1 MKKRII
7 SFFLTAAMMLS
18 IMPTSSAAIAPDSD
32 EIFKILNVLGW
43 MTPNA
48 QGNFYGSTDVTRA
61 ALAKIIIT
69 SSSTYRATI
78 STTQK
83 TSPFKDVKY
92 TFWGAPY
99 ISAVAQAGLMYGYS
113 DGSFRP
119 NKGVLYEEA
128 VTAILRVLGYSDS
141 DYIGS
146 YPTGQLAF
154 ANDLELTDGISATR
168 GQIISRYDMSRLLY
182 NALSV
187 TGKTS
192 NGKIYAETL
201 GYSRATEMLR
211 LNDFVKDTVN
221 GPVTYL
227 NTSIESLTGLSNPTV
242 YINGSNSSLSA
253 IKAYDVIYYSKQSN
267 TIWVYTEKATGILE
281 AITPNKEYPSSVTIG
296 GKTYSLDYSKSR
308 TAFGLDGLETG
319 TLVTALLDKDG
330 KIYDAYEAD
339 KLYSTQLG
347 IVTNA
352 DTKQVT
358 LSGGVIETR
367 YYITV
372 LLINGNTVEIERDT
386 NSSSML
392 GKAVEINYRDGS
404 VKTHSYSSSSPLSS
418 ISGTINSETL
428 LWGTKTILSKDIK
441 ILEIDEYGNYTT
453 LSLNRLNGVYLKGS
467 QVALYSKNSAGAID
481 GLILKNVCGDTAQFG
496 HVTSSSVVSSGGM
509 PVGINYKYTLT
520 TGSGSG
526 TIAEMLASADNGP
539 AAFYFKNGQLQE
551 IRNLT
556 RVSEKIN
563 TLNYSYLETSSGVKH
578 RISPSVI
585 VYKVVSGTRT
595 QTTIDEAV
603 SGNWNLA
610 AYYDEVQADGGMI
623 RMIYIEAK

>member
-7 SFFLTAAMMLS
+7 SFLLAAVLTISSA
-18 IMPTSSAAIAPDSD
+18 PTSSAALAPDSD
-32 EIFKILNVLGW
+32 EIFQILNILGW

-48 QGNFYGSTDVTRA
+48 QGSFYGATDVTRA

-69 SSSTYRATI
+69 SSSTYRATV

-99 ISAVAQAGLMYGYS
+99 ISAVSQAGLMYGYS

-154 ANDLELTDGISATR
+154 ANDLELTDGINAAR
-168 GQIISRYDMSRLLY
+168 GQVISRYDMSRLLY

-187 TGKTS
+187 PAKTS
-192 NGKIYAETL
+192 SEKIYAETL
-201 GYSRATEMLR
+201 GYKRATEMLR

-227 NTSIESLTGLSNPTV
+227 NSSIESITGLSNPIV
-242 YINGSNSSLSA
+242 YINGSNSSVSA
-253 IKAYDVIYYSKQSN
+253 IKAYDVIYYSKESN
-267 TIWVYTEKATGILE
+267 TIWVYTQKATGILE
-281 AITPNKEYPSSVTIG
+281 AITPNKESPTSVTIG
-296 GKTYSLDYSKSR
+296 GKVYSLDYSKARS
-308 TAFGLDGLETG
+308 AFGLDGLETG

-347 IVTNA
+347 VVTNA

-358 LSGGVIETR
+358 LSGGVVETR

-372 LLINGNTVEIERDT
+372 LLINGTTVEIERDT

-404 VKTHSYSSSSPLSS
+404 IKTHSYSSSSSLSS
-418 ISGTINSETL
+418 ISGTVNSDSL
-428 LWGTKTILSKDIK
+428 LWGKDTILAKDIK

-467 QVALYSKNSAGAID
+467 EVALYSKNSAGAID
-481 GLILKNVCGDTAQFG
+481 GLILENVCGDTAVFG
-496 HVTSSSVVSSGGM
+496 HVISSSVVRSGGM
-509 PVGINYKYTLT
+509 PVGINYRYTLP

-526 TIAEMLASADNGP
+526 TIAEMMASADNGP
-539 AAFYFKNGQLQE
+539 AAFYLKGGQLQE

-556 RVSEKIN
+556 RISERIS
-563 TLNYSYLETSSGVKH
+563 TLNYSYLETASGEKH
-578 RISPSVI
+578 RISPTVL

-595 QTTIDEAV
+595 LTTIDEAV
-603 SGNWNLA
+603 SGNWNYA
-610 AYYDEVQADGGMI
+610 AYYDENQADGGMV
-623 RMIYIEAK
+623 RMIYIE